1 MSWCVNHGK
10 GDHVLALWQTPVKEI
25 VKGTVVICPAF
36 CCEMTLV
43 MDKKSWVFVVLLKF
57 DYRKMVLLHERRKLP
72 VKLVASRARNARV
85 IVKVAGQRHA
95 ENQWSRVNS
104 CQTTQE

>member
-1 MSWCVNHGK
+1 M
-10 GDHVLALWQTPVKEI
+10 KEI

-43 MDKKSWVFVVLLKF
+43 TDKKSRVFVVLLEF

-85 IVKVAGQRHA
+85 IVKVAG
-95 ENQWSRVNS
+95 
-104 CQTTQE
+104 

>member
-1 MSWCVNHGK
+1 M
-10 GDHVLALWQTPVKEI
+10 KEI
-25 VKGTVVICPAF
+25 VKGAVVICPAF

-43 MDKKSWVFVVLLKF
+43 TDKKSWVFVVLLKF

-85 IVKVAGQRHA
+85 IVKIASLKA
-95 ENQWSRVNS
+95 
-104 CQTTQE
+104 C